1 MIKID
6 SKYKEALLSIGASK
20 AYPNFVNF
28 LKIQR
33 NNCMV
38 REFKY
43 LNIDPVQVAMEKR
56 YYQGQVDFVNFLIN
70 TIDQLKKKSDN
81 E

>member
-6 SKYKEALLSIGASK
+6 SKYKEALNAISAVK
-20 AYPNFVNF
+20 QYPEFVNF

-43 LNIDPVQVAMEKR
+43 SGIDPVQIAMDKK
-56 YYQGQVDFVNFLIN
+56 YYQGQVEFINFLIK
-70 TIDQLKKKSDN
+70 TIDELRKK
-81 E
+81 EE

>member
-1 MIKID
+1 MIKIEP
-6 SKYKEALLSIGASK
+6 KYKEALVTIGASK
-20 AYPNFVNF
+20 EWPLLVNF

-43 LNIDPVQVAMEKR
+43 NNTDPVQNLAEKK
-56 YYQGQVDFVNFLIN
+56 YFQGQVDMINFFIN
-70 TIDQLKKKSDN
+70 TVNALKKKED
-81 E
+81 